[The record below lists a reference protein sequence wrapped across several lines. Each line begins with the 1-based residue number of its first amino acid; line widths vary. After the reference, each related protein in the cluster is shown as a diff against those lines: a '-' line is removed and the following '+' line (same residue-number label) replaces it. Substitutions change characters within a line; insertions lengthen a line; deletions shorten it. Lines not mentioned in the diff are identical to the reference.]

1 MGEKPQTKPA
11 PKQVSEVPDSFVGL
25 AKQLLAAY
33 RKEMA
38 KETGKTAASP

>member
-1 MGEKPQTKPA
+1 MAEA
-11 PKQVSEVPDSFVGL
+11 AVGL

-33 RKEMA
+33 RKEKA